1 MQTSQWIGIAL
12 LLLLIG
18 GLVYAFVRHGAK
30 VKPDQKHDVGGIGT
44 SSGDNHGGYSES
56 GGH

>member
-1 MQTSQWIGIAL
+1 MRTSQWIGIAL

-30 VKPDQKHDVGGIGT
+30 VKPDRKHDVGVGT
-44 SSGDNHGGYSES
+44 TSGDDHGGSGDS